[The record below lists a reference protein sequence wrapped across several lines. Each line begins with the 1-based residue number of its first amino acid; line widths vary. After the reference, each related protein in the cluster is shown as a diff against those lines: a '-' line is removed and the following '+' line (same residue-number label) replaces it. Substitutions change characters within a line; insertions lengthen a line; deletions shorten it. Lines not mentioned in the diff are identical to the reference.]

1 LGLSVWE
8 REEPPLPLQMKDLME
23 AGGLRLLSEPT
34 PGDLDAL
41 ILSPHLHRLDSL
53 RGARHQVPSRN
64 LVFAL
69 SPGEVQE
76 ICNSPELRE
85 RLLRHSP
92 SAIVAFGGPSD
103 AGHLKERSGGR
114 GLVLL
119 GTGQPQVTVE
129 RALGQTLFARVDT
142 QVSLHGV
149 MVLLWGL
156 GVLILGPSGSGK
168 TDATLE
174 FLRRGHALVADD
186 AVALFCPEPGTIWG
200 RPLAAGPH
208 HMAVYGLGLIEV
220 ASLYGARAVAA
231 EGPIGLAV
239 GLLEPGTMEYANPL
253 ETRGEF
259 VHLMGV
265 AIPYLPLSQVRSPN
279 LVNLVELAVRVQK
292 EREMAAGGGRPSA
305 EKVR

>member
-1 LGLSVWE
+1 
-8 REEPPLPLQMKDLME
+8 
-23 AGGLRLLSEPT
+23 
-34 PGDLDAL
+34 
-41 ILSPHLHRLDSL
+41 
-53 RGARHQVPSRN
+53 VPSRN

-76 ICNSPELRE
+76 LCDFPELRE

-92 SAIVAFGGPSD
+92 SAIVIFGGPSE
-103 AGHLKERSGGR
+103 AGELGKRCVGPGF
-114 GLVLL
+114 VLL
-119 GTGQPQVTVE
+119 GTGQPQVAVE
-129 RALGQTLFARVDT
+129 RVLGQTLFARVDT

-149 MVLLWGL
+149 MVLVRGF
-156 GVLILGPSGSGK
+156 GVLLLGPSGSGK

-174 FLRRGHALVADD
+174 FIRRGHALVADD
-186 AVALFCPEPGTIWG
+186 AVALFCPEPGTVWG

-239 GLLEPGTMEYANPL
+239 DLIEPGATEYANPL
-253 ETRGEF
+253 ETRGEV

-279 LVNLVELAVRVQK
+279 LVNLVELAVQVRK
-292 EREMAAGGGRPSA
+292 ASEIADRAGRPNA
-305 EKVR
+305 EKVA

>member
-1 LGLSVWE
+1 M
-8 REEPPLPLQMKDLME
+8 PLYMKDLME
-23 AGGLRLLSEPT
+23 AGDLDLLSEPA
-34 PGDLDAL
+34 PGALDDL

-76 ICNSPELRE
+76 LCDFPELRE

-92 SAIVAFGGPSD
+92 SAIVVFGGPSKTD
-103 AGHLKERSGGR
+103 DLRERCLGL

-119 GTGQPQVTVE
+119 GTGQPQVAVE
-129 RALGQTLFARVDT
+129 PVLGQTLFARVDT

-149 MVLLWGL
+149 MVLVRGF
-156 GVLILGPSGSGK
+156 GVLLLGPSGSGK

-174 FLRRGHALVADD
+174 FIRRGHALVADD
-186 AVALFCPEPGTIWG
+186 AVALFCPEPGTVWG

-239 GLLEPGTMEYANPL
+239 DLLEPGATQYANPL
-253 ETRGEF
+253 ETRGEV

-279 LVNLVELAVRVQK
+279 LVNLVELAVRVRK
-292 EREMAAGGGRPSA
+292 GSEIADRAGRPNA
-305 EKVR
+305 EKVA